1 MATDF
6 GDGNIGLGTINHYF
20 TNQAGNY
27 IFARCSSVNIPS
39 SVSGYATG
47 CVLFTADTGLAY
59 VNQGTATSCSFVQLA
74 SGGGG
79 GVSIPF
85 SELDSVTTTGSSFA
99 IQSTALTTGNI
110 YLGTGNTG
118 NFTTGAAIFKAD
130 LVAATAGNGFVA
142 VTTGVYTG
150 TGLLTLTANNA
161 TTGTLALISGTGLT
175 SGSGLTLNGGGANM
189 TSTGVLL
196 NANLGAAIAGSGI
209 DITTTGTYTDTTGLL
224 SITANSLTTGTLEV
238 HSATAQTSGTLWK
251 ITGGGANITT
261 GILVDIE
268 MGAATAGTGLKVL
281 TSGVFAGSN
290 NVVLVS
296 ANSATTTTGI
306 VSITGTGLTSGSGL
320 LVTGGGANLATGKVI
335 EVAMGAATAGN
346 GISVISTGVYATGST
361 GLVVITANSATT
373 TTGLLQVSGTGLTS
387 GSAILATGGGANLT
401 SGGKVVEIAMGAATT
416 GNGLT
421 ITSTGAYTAAAGN
434 ALLLVTANSATT
446 PQGGLVQVSGTG
458 LTTGVGLKVTAA
470 AATLTTGF
478 YFAANDGALNTFTI
492 GANGHLTSNQ
502 TTAPTIAV
510 TTQNG
515 ITAAA
520 ITAGSTDT
528 CGTITTTGTNNNG
541 GNTVLTITF
550 NKTYTVAPKAVIVT
564 EVNNSAGIASIFVTT
579 TATTFVLNI
588 VASASSGATPSWT
601 YTVIA

>member
-161 TTGTLALISGTGLT
+161 TTGTLALI
-175 SGSGLTLNGGGANM
+175 
-189 TSTGVLL
+189 
-196 NANLGAAIAGSGI
+196 
-209 DITTTGTYTDTTGLL
+209 
-224 SITANSLTTGTLEV
+224 
-238 HSATAQTSGTLWK
+238 
-251 ITGGGANITT
+251 
-261 GILVDIE
+261 
-268 MGAATAGTGLKVL
+268 
-281 TSGVFAGSN
+281 
-290 NVVLVS
+290 
-296 ANSATTTTGI
+296 
-306 VSITGTGLTSGSGL
+306 
-320 LVTGGGANLATGKVI
+320 
-335 EVAMGAATAGN
+335 
-346 GISVISTGVYATGST
+346 
-361 GLVVITANSATT
+361 
-373 TTGLLQVSGTGLTS
+373 SGTGLTS